1 MNKNIRNLARA
12 GMIAAIYFAL
22 GIAFLPINFGA
33 VQVRIPEALTLL
45 PVLTPLGIYGVTIG
59 CAITNFYG
67 LAMGANI
74 LGAADIVI
82 GSAATLVAAIMSYQL
97 RGYRFKGMPL
107 LAAIPPILVNAIVIG
122 GELCFAITG
131 GFELKMLLIFMAQ
144 VAAGQLAS
152 CGLIGI
158 PLIMFLE
165 RSGLSRKLFE
175 E

>member
-1 MNKNIRNLARA
+1 MNRNIRNLARTA
-12 GMIAAIYFAL
+12 MIAAIYFAL

-45 PVLTPLGIYGVTIG
+45 PVLTPLGIAGVTVG
-59 CAITNFYG
+59 CAITNLYG

-82 GSAATLVAAIMSYQL
+82 GSAATLVAAVLSYGL
-97 RGYRFKGMPL
+97 RGYRFRGLPL
-107 LAAIPPILVNAIVIG
+107 LAAIPPILVNAVVIG
-122 GELCFAITG
+122 GELCVAITG
-131 GFELKMLLIFMAQ
+131 GFDMGMFLLFAAQ
-144 VAAGQLAS
+144 VGAGQLIS

-158 PLIMFLE
+158 PLIMFLQ
-165 RSGLSRKLFE
+165 RSGLARKLFE